1 MDSDTQAPYQ
11 LACMEAWGGNRKIAR
26 EVELPGLA
34 GWVYLAPLEP
44 SSGGGDVC
52 YFSVCDRGL
61 LSRVVLADVS
71 GHGRIVS
78 SVADLLLGLM
88 RKHINT
94 WDQSTF
100 MQDLDGEFRPGIED
114 GQHATVVVLGF
125 VRQTGQLLYTSAGH
139 HSLLWYHA
147 AEQKWGWMDENALLA
162 QTDGKDPPLG
172 LIPGTHYRQIAF
184 KLAPADLL
192 VLYTDGLSEA
202 MDGAGQELGGKGL
215 LELAGSLPADS
226 PVAVGEALLEAV
238 GAFRQGVPAS
248 DDQTLVIL
256 QCGG

>member
-1 MDSDTQAPYQ
+1 MDSDTRAAYQ
-11 LACMEAWGGNRKIAR
+11 LSCMEVWGGNRKIAR

-34 GWVYLAPLEP
+34 GWVYSAPLGP

-52 YFSVCDRGL
+52 YFSVCNAGL

-71 GHGRIVS
+71 GHGTVVS
-78 SVADLLLGLM
+78 SVAGMLLGLM

-100 MQDLDGEFRPGIED
+100 VQDLDREFRLGIED
-114 GQHATVVVLGF
+114 RQYATAVVLGF
-125 VRQTGQLLYTSAGH
+125 FRQTGQLLYTSAGH
-139 HSLLWYHA
+139 YSLLWYHA
-147 AEQKWGWMDENALLA
+147 GEEKWGWMDENSLLA

-202 MDGAGQELGGKGL
+202 MDRAGQELGGKGL

-226 PVAVGEALLEAV
+226 PVAVGEALLEVV
-238 GAFRQGVPAS
+238 GAFRQGVPAG